1 MAVERPAVD
10 QLEVEVG
17 RTLEDR
23 VHPGL
28 TGDHREER
36 HLDAVD
42 QTSGHQRPVHRQAP
56 GERNGTSDS
65 SLSRATTSAAS
76 PLTRVASGQLRG
88 PSSVVDTTV
97 VGRFLIRVFTGVT
110 HLGLLGAR
118 AQHLQELPKGVGSE
132 DHPLLLAVQGKSAVE
147 ELGALLTALSM
158 SDAQREML
166 GKLAVS
172 QTAPVRQVQRARVLV
187 LAGQG
192 AANCRI
198 AEQVGVT
205 VSTVRAWRDRFAV
218 EGVAKLGAVRAGR
231 GRKAVIPQATIEQ
244 SCI

>member
-1 MAVERPAVD
+1 
-10 QLEVEVG
+10 
-17 RTLEDR
+17 
-23 VHPGL
+23 
-28 TGDHREER
+28 
-36 HLDAVD
+36 
-42 QTSGHQRPVHRQAP
+42 
-56 GERNGTSDS
+56 
-65 SLSRATTSAAS
+65 
-76 PLTRVASGQLRG
+76 
-88 PSSVVDTTV
+88 
-97 VGRFLIRVFTGVT
+97 VFTGVT

-158 SDAQREML
+158 SDAQREMF